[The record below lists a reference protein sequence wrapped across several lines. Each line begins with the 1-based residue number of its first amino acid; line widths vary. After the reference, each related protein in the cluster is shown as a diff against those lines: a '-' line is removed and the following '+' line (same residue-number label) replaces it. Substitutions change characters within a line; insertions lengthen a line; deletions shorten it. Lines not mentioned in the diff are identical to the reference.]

1 MPLIQPSWVHAR
13 HWPLNLRT
21 EAAKVSPTPG
31 LRQHMW
37 RSGRQLQG
45 ADHHSPKEGAGISSE
60 SIVDRKGA
68 MGYCAVSGTRGILE
82 HWAEI
87 VYAA

>member
-1 MPLIQPSWVHAR
+1 M
-13 HWPLNLRT
+13 
-21 EAAKVSPTPG
+21 SPALG

-37 RSGRQLQG
+37 RSGRQLKA
-45 ADHHSPKEGAGISSE
+45 ADCRWPKEETGISSE

-68 MGYCAVSGTRGILE
+68 MGYCAVSGTRGILK